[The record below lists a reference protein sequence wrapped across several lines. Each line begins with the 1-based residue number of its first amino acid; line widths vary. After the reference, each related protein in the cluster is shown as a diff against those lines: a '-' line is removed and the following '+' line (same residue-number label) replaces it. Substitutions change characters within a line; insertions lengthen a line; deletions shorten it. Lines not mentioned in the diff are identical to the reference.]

1 DKKAAA
7 EKAAA
12 KKAAAAEKAAAAGV
26 DDLLGD
32 LSSGKNAPKTGGG
45 AKGSNAAPAGSGN
58 TKNNGASGAEI
69 NDYKNQIAAAIA
81 SRLNDKSLY
90 TGKTCRLHIKLA
102 TDGMVLSVESEGGDE
117 ALCQAALVAVNQA
130 KLPKPPSQAVY
141 EVFKDASLNFKP

>member
-1 DKKAAA
+1 MATAK
-7 EKAAA
+7 KAAA
-12 KKAAAAEKAAAAGV
+12 KKAAAAEKAAAAAGV

-69 NDYKNQIAAAIA
+69 NDYKNQIAAAIS

-90 TGKTCRLHIKLA
+90 TGKTCRLHIKLH
-102 TDGMVLSVESEGGDE
+102 TDGTVLSVESEGGDD

-130 KLPKPPSQAVY
+130 KLPKPPTQAVY